1 MSAEFSDELDHGV
14 ALQPRRRW
22 VFRLIAAVAGLAIFA
37 GAAAYLLLN
46 YDRLFDTAP
55 VVQLPIAVSVEETVS
70 LEDFKSFQQDLAAK
84 LEAVRQATAD
94 QRADLG
100 RLADQMSA
108 LAAKVDNL
116 QTVAVAAPVPVPVRP
131 PVVAMTKR
139 QVAPR
144 KPAGTI
150 SVGGAPLPPQT
161 RQ

>member
-1 MSAEFSDELDHGV
+1 MSAEFSEHLDPRV
-14 ALQPRRRW
+14 ALQPRRSW
-22 VFRLIAAVAGLAIFA
+22 IFRLIATLAGLALVA
-37 GAAAYLLLN
+37 GAAAYLFLN

-55 VVQLPIAVSVEETVS
+55 AAQLPIAVSVEETVS

-84 LEAVRQATAD
+84 LEGLRQATAD
-94 QRADLG
+94 QQADLR

-116 QTVAVAAPVPVPVRP
+116 QNAAVAAPVRP
-131 PVVAMTKR
+131 PVVAMSK
-139 QVAPR
+139 
-144 KPAGTI
+144 KPAAAKKPASTI